1 MQSTLTSPGRAT
13 LGANAAPTRTVAS
26 PSRAQSL
33 SQLDRIAAANSLSS
47 SAGPTG
53 VATWLGLLGGC
64 LLVAVAAMWQDGTG
78 SPGMS
83 ARGEAAATVA
93 ATIAAVVDPDPSRAA
108 AQAAPPAPS
117 LGDTTLASQVPSSA
131 PSRAAEPAPIVE
143 LATLPAPPPP
153 AVDEA
158 ARKARLAAV
167 AETRRKAALAAQER
181 AQALETQ
188 RLAQLQQ
195 QQQMQRDATALA
207 EQAAEA
213 ARQRAAAAEQVRL
226 AALSGAGA
234 PRLTVRASCGSAGGF
249 LAQQFCQARECSKAE
264 HQGDAVCARLRESEA
279 ERLRASIDR

>member
-1 MQSTLTSPGRAT
+1 MQLTLTSPGRAT

-33 SQLDRIAAANSLSS
+33 SQLDRIAAANSMSS
-47 SAGPTG
+47 SPGPTG

-83 ARGEAAATVA
+83 ARDDATQTVA
-93 ATIAAVVDPDPSRAA
+93 ADVTAVTADPDASRAA
-108 AQAAPPAPS
+108 APAAPNTAAVTFATDAP
-117 LGDTTLASQVPSSA
+117 LPA
-131 PSRAAEPAPIVE
+131 PSRAAEPAPVAE
-143 LATLPAPPPP
+143 WVAPPAPPAPS
-153 AVDEA
+153 ADEV
-158 ARKARLAAV
+158 ARKSRLAAA

-181 AQALETQ
+181 AQAEEAQ
-188 RLAQLQQ
+188 RLALVQQ
-195 QQQMQRDATALA
+195 QTQREASARA

-213 ARQRAAAAEQVRL
+213 ARQRAAAAEQVRM
-226 AALSGAGA
+226 AALSGAEA
-234 PRLTVRASCGSAGGF
+234 PRVTVRASCASAGGF

>member
-1 MQSTLTSPGRAT
+1 MQLTLTSPGRAT

-33 SQLDRIAAANSLSS
+33 SQLDRIAAANSMSS
-47 SAGPTG
+47 SPGPTG

-83 ARGEAAATVA
+83 ARDEASETVA
-93 ATIAAVVDPDPSRAA
+93 ADVAAVAADPDSSRAA
-108 AQAAPPAPS
+108 APNTGAVALATDAPLP
-117 LGDTTLASQVPSSA
+117 V
-131 PSRAAEPAPIVE
+131 PSRAAEPAPVAE
-143 LATLPAPPPP
+143 LATTPAPPPTG
-153 AVDEA
+153 ADEVA
-158 ARKARLAAV
+158 SKARLAAG

-181 AQALETQ
+181 AQAEEAK
-188 RLAQLQQ
+188 RLALVQQ
-195 QQQMQRDATALA
+195 QTQQEAAARA

-226 AALSGAGA
+226 AASSGAEV
-234 PRLTVRASCGSAGGF
+234 PRITVRSSCASAGGY